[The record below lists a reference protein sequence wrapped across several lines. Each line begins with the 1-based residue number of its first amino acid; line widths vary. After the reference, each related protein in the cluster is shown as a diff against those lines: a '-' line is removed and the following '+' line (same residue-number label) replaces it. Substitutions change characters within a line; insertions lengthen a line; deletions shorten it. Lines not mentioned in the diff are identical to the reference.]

1 MRYIDIELPKE
12 LSKRK
17 KLILFK
23 AFFCK
28 KASSSV
34 ENLLD
39 DSITFNQDYDNYNLL
54 THNASITAL
63 NEYIKKEKLRSKY
76 KSDEELAKYIMDT
89 CEYVEFKLVLKDDC
103 IYQDTVVKLPHIEEK
118 PDSYNSKT
126 NEIYYTIRDRVES
139 INVHFDDI
147 DELELHYDP
156 VTDQYE
162 LDKLKLISKNSGI
175 TF

>member
-1 MRYIDIELPKE
+1 
-12 LSKRK
+12 
-17 KLILFK
+17 
-23 AFFCK
+23 
-28 KASSSV
+28 
-34 ENLLD
+34 
-39 DSITFNQDYDNYNLL
+39 
-54 THNASITAL
+54 
-63 NEYIKKEKLRSKY
+63 
-76 KSDEELAKYIMDT
+76 MDT